1 MPLKVESKGRSQ
13 AFTFVLI
20 GIGLL
25 WILMYY
31 VSGTGLPLPAFG
43 AFNIAIGFGV
53 MFAGF
58 ILTARKR

>member
-1 MPLKVESKGRSQ
+1 
-13 AFTFVLI
+13 
-20 GIGLL
+20 
-25 WILMYY
+25 MYY